1 MTGDELRWQRGR
13 LRLTQRA
20 LADRVGCGLRTVT
33 TWEALGPR
41 PLPGTAEG
49 RLAAIFGPTDAGPP
63 RALAEVSDLEL
74 IAEVARRLSLPRVST
89 TAQQRADATV
99 DAGSAARPAADQ
111 DYPSDASAQGIVGT
125 PKNETPAHQSTT
137 TRRSPR
143 GGWVQPVDGAS
154 PERRHRRQRS

>member
-13 LRLTQRA
+13 LRLTQRE
-20 LADRVGCGLRTVT
+20 LADRVGVGLRTVT

-49 RLAAIFGPTDAGPP
+49 RLTATFGPADDGQP

-74 IAEVARRLSLPRVST
+74 IAELARRLSLPRVST
-89 TAQQRADATV
+89 SAHQSAATV
-99 DAGSAARPAADQ
+99 DAPSAERPLNEE

-125 PKNETPAHQSTT
+125 PSNETPTHQRTT

-143 GGWVQPVDGAS
+143 GGLVQPVDGAS
-154 PERRHRRQRS
+154 PERRRRRQRS